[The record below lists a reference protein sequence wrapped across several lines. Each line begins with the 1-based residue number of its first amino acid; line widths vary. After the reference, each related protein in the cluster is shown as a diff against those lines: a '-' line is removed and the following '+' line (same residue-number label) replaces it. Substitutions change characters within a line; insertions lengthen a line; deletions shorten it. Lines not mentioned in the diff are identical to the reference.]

1 MSNVIEDFKIDEN
14 LKVEFFLPDASGNLF
29 ILGISVLGGDD
40 VLAGA
45 GQFIIGTSLL
55 GGTDTLAG
63 EATIAFTW
71 QSYECSVSELE
82 IDYGG
87 EVQDSLYFQPRPAQ
101 ADLTLQNLT
110 IDPTVNPAMRP
121 GVGVRVRIVDGE
133 YSKTLYRGYIDTI
146 NVSYDPRNNTHIMQ
160 VSSFDAFKRIV
171 NTRLELLDT
180 LDPIEF
186 PEGVA
191 TPYEV
196 LEIVAEQYG
205 TAMSPLSEPTEGLI
219 PGTTLEN
226 FIPNT
231 VMYEAIQAGLG
242 LFWIDADTEEFV
254 FIPRPATLDPTDKY
268 SVGNNHN
275 DPLHLCMSDIEVAS
289 DINNIYNSLQV
300 SLKNDSETSILIRNT
315 DSIELYGEFALDT
328 EVNLIDD
335 IELENWGRRVFN
347 QTTTKLVQSVETPA
361 INRLGAL
368 THAAIITPGETI
380 KVVYNTAQL
389 NINDVYTVTKVSHSI
404 DVNQWFTTL
413 ELWKE
418 F

>member
-14 LKVEFFLPDASGNLF
+14 LKVEFFLPDAAGNLF
-29 ILGISVLGGDD
+29 ILGISLLGGDD

-45 GQFIIGTSLL
+45 GQFIIGASLL

-63 EATIAFTW
+63 EAQIAFTW

-121 GVGVRVRIVDGE
+121 GVGVRVRLVDGE

-171 NTRLELLDT
+171 NTRLALLDT

-254 FIPRPATLDPTDKY
+254 FIPRPATLDPTGKY

-300 SLKNDSETSILIRNT
+300 SLKNDPDTSILIRNT

-368 THAAIITPGETI
+368 THAAIVSPGETI

>member
-1 MSNVIEDFKIDEN
+1 MSNVLEDFKIDEN
-14 LKVEFFLPDASGNLF
+14 LKVEFFLPDAAGNLF
-29 ILGISVLGGDD
+29 ILGISLLGGDD

-63 EATIAFTW
+63 EAQIAFTW
-71 QSYECSVSELE
+71 QSYECSVSELD
-82 IDYGG
+82 IDFGG

-101 ADLTLQNLT
+101 ADITIQNLT

-121 GVGVRVRIVDGE
+121 GVGVRVRIVGDD
-133 YSKTLYRGYIDTI
+133 YTRTIYRGYLDTI
-146 NVSYDPRNNTHIMQ
+146 NVSYNPQNNTHIMQ
-160 VSSFDAFKRIV
+160 VTSFDSFKRVV
-171 NTRLELLDT
+171 NSRLALFDT

-205 TAMSPLSEPTEGLI
+205 TAMSDKSEPTDGLI

-231 VMYEAIQAGLG
+231 VMYEAIQVGLG
-242 LFWIDADTEEFV
+242 LFWIDPDTEEFV
-254 FIPRPATLDPTDKY
+254 FIPRPTTLDPEGKY

-275 DPLHLCMSDIEVAS
+275 EPLHLCMSDIEVAS
-289 DINNIYNSLQV
+289 NIDNIYNSLQV
-300 SLKNDSETSILIRNT
+300 SLKSDSDTKVLVRNT
-315 DSIELYGEFALDT
+315 DSIELYGEYAIDT
-328 EVNLIDD
+328 DLNVIDD
-335 IELENWGRRVFN
+335 IELEAWATRVFN

-368 THAAIITPGETI
+368 THAAIIEPGETI
-380 KVVYNTAQL
+380 RVVYQTPQL
-389 NINDVYTVTKVSHSI
+389 NINDTYTVTKVSHSI
-404 DVNQWFTTL
+404 DVNNWFTTL

>member
-14 LKVEFFLPDASGNLF
+14 LKVEFFLPDAAGNLF
-29 ILGISVLGGDD
+29 ILGISLLGGDD

-45 GQFIIGTSLL
+45 GQFIIGASLL

-63 EATIAFTW
+63 EAQIAFTW

-160 VSSFDAFKRIV
+160 VSSFDSFKRIV
-171 NTRLELLDT
+171 NTRLALLDT

-205 TAMSPLSEPTEGLI
+205 TAMSALSEPTEGLI

-254 FIPRPATLDPTDKY
+254 FIPRPRTLDPIGKY

-300 SLKNDSETSILIRNT
+300 SLKNDPETSILIRNS

-368 THAAIITPGETI
+368 THAAIVSPGETI

>member
-1 MSNVIEDFKIDEN
+1 MSDVLQDFKIDEN
-14 LKVEFFLPDASGNLF
+14 LKVEFFLPDAAGNLF
-29 ILGISVLGGDD
+29 ILGISLLGGDD

-45 GQFIIGTSLL
+45 GQFIIGASLL

-63 EATIAFTW
+63 EAQIAFTW
-71 QSYECSVSELE
+71 QSYECSVSELD
-82 IDYGG
+82 IDFGG

-101 ADLTLQNLT
+101 ADITIQNLT

-121 GVGVRVRIVDGE
+121 GVGVRVRIVGDD
-133 YSKTLYRGYIDTI
+133 YTRTIYRGYLDTI
-146 NVSYDPRNNTHIMQ
+146 NVSYNPQNNTHIMQ
-160 VSSFDAFKRIV
+160 VTSFDSFKRVV
-171 NTRLELLDT
+171 NSRLALFDT

-186 PEGVA
+186 PEGIA

-205 TAMSPLSEPTEGLI
+205 TAMSDKSATTDGLI

-231 VMYEAIQAGLG
+231 VMYEAIQVGLG
-242 LFWIDADTEEFV
+242 LFWIDPDTEEFV
-254 FIPRPATLDPTDKY
+254 FIPRPTTLDPEGKY

-275 DPLHLCMSDIEVAS
+275 EPLHLCMSDIEVAS
-289 DINNIYNSLQV
+289 NIDNIYNSLQV
-300 SLKNDSETSILIRNT
+300 SLKSDSDTKVLVRNT
-315 DSIELYGEFALDT
+315 DSIELYGEYAIDT
-328 EVNLIDD
+328 DLNVIDD
-335 IELENWGRRVFN
+335 IELEAWATRVFN

-368 THAAIITPGETI
+368 THAAIIEPGETI
-380 KVVYNTAQL
+380 RVVYQTPQL
-389 NINDVYTVTKVSHSI
+389 NINDTYTVTKVSHSI
-404 DVNQWFTTL
+404 DVNNWFTTL